1 VQQGNVKW
9 CSKDRFA
16 AKRLRTLADGLS
28 PTKRAI
34 IEQHNTF
41 RAFMNV
47 LPFNIPNELID
58 YVAENTTP
66 ALREFK
72 VGKKG
77 LCSNQIWSLKYLA
90 LGLDPIHI
98 GAVKE
103 E

>member
-9 CSKDRFA
+9 CSKDRLT

-28 PTKRAI
+28 HIKRAI
-34 IEQHNTF
+34 IEQHSAF
-41 RAFMNV
+41 RAFLNV

-72 VGKKG
+72 FGKKR
-77 LCSNQIWSLKYLA
+77 LYSSQIWSLKYLA
-90 LGLDPIHI
+90 LGLDPIQWCC
-98 GAVKE
+98 
-103 E
+103 